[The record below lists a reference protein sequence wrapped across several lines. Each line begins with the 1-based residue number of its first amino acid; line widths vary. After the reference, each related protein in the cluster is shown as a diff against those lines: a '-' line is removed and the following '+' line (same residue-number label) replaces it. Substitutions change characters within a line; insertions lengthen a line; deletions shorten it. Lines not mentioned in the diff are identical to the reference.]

1 MHGTQLPSDW
11 VCRWT
16 HLVPSGSTVLDVAC
30 GAGRHLRWLRAQGY
44 AVVGVDMSQQALSA
58 CTGLGELVCADLE
71 NGPWPFAGRS
81 FGAVVVTN
89 YLWRP
94 LFPMLVQSLA
104 PGGVLIYETFAQGNE
119 TVGRPARPEFLL
131 RPGELLQVC
140 AGLHIVAYED
150 GFLMQP
156 DRFVQRIA
164 AVQPADSRGAGK
176 APARFPLQAGA
187 VISVKAAMANDLVHA
202 SQGISL

>member
-1 MHGTQLPSDW
+1 VGLFQLKPRQNKRAQLICQEYLQVHATQLPSDW
-11 VCRWT
+11 VCRWK

-58 CTGLGELVCADLE
+58 CTVLGELVCADLE

-81 FGAVVVTN
+81 FGVVVVTN

-94 LFPMLVQSLA
+94 LFPALVQSLA

-119 TVGRPARPEFLL
+119 SVGRPARPEFLL

-140 AGLHIVAYED
+140 VGLHIVAYED
-150 GFLMQP
+150 GFLAQP

-164 AVQPADSRGAGK
+164 AVRGMDAGD
-176 APARFPLQAGA
+176 APLRYSLQ
-187 VISVKAAMANDLVHA
+187 S
-202 SQGISL
+202 

>member
-1 MHGTQLPSDW
+1 VHATQLPSDW

-94 LFPMLVQSLA
+94 LFPYSCKA
-104 PGGVLIYETFAQGNE
+104 W
-119 TVGRPARPEFLL
+119 RPA
-131 RPGELLQVC
+131 GC
-140 AGLHIVAYED
+140 
-150 GFLMQP
+150 
-156 DRFVQRIA
+156 
-164 AVQPADSRGAGK
+164 
-176 APARFPLQAGA
+176 
-187 VISVKAAMANDLVHA
+187 
-202 SQGISL
+202 